1 MVQNKKLKETRS
13 SAHYDDENVLS
24 MYLRE
29 INRIPLL
36 SREEEN
42 DFATRAAAGDEKA
55 KEILAKSNLRFVV
68 NVAKKYQNQGLPLAD
83 LIAEGNIGLLSAID
97 H

>member
-29 INRIPLL
+29 INRIRDSC
-36 SREEEN
+36 SRRRRKGKR
-42 DFATRAAAGDEKA
+42 DIGQKQSQICRKCSEKIP
-55 KEILAKSNLRFVV
+55 KP
-68 NVAKKYQNQGLPLAD
+68 G
-83 LIAEGNIGLLSAID
+83 IASC
-97 H
+97 